1 VIEQLAR
8 EAQAELTPISRV
20 DNETVILKTKAFEE
34 VREKLRK
41 IEELARVELPHLR
54 DEFRVEPE

>member
-34 VREKLRK
+34 LRK
-41 IEELARVELPHLR
+41 IEDLARVELPHLR